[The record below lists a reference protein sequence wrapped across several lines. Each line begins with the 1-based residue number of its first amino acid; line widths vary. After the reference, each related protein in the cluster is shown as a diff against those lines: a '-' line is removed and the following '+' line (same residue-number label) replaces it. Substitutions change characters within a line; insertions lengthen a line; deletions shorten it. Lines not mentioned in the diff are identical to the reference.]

1 MKEFKFLLKK
11 LFNFSFRGF
20 EMKKIL
26 FLIPFIS
33 FLTFAQNPNLGTSGA
48 NFLQIQVGA
57 KASGMAGA
65 VVGNIQDA
73 SSVFWNPA
81 GLVKVNFVQT
91 HFSHM
96 KWFDLFDFNA
106 ASLAYNAEGYGVL
119 ALSMIVFST
128 DGIEITTEEQPNG
141 TGRFYDAQDLALGL
155 SFARYL
161 TDRFSF
167 GATVKYVSQKIWNE
181 SANGIA
187 FDVGTQYQL
196 DFQNLV
202 IAMSMSNFGSDLK
215 FDGPDLNITH
225 LRNQNFPISRLTPA
239 RLQTS
244 DYPLPLNFQVGIGFD
259 IYQDEFIKARG
270 GIDAVHPNDN
280 SERLNFGAEI
290 SFFDRLYLLG
300 GYKYNYSDEKYTFG
314 AGASVPFSA
323 TVIRFNYAFSFYD
336 ILPSVH
342 RISLD
347 INFL

>member
-1 MKEFKFLLKK
+1 MKHLKITPDR
-11 LFNFSFRGF
+11 LFNFSFLEF
-20 EMKKIL
+20 TMKKI
-26 FLIPFIS
+26 FLILLFSS
-33 FLTFAQNPNLGTSGA
+33 FLMHAQNPNLGTSGA
-48 NFLQIQVGA
+48 NFLQIPVGA

-81 GLVKVNFVQT
+81 GLVNVNSVQA
-91 HFSHM
+91 HFSYM
-96 KWFDLFDFNA
+96 NWFDLFDFNGA
-106 ASLAYNAEGYGVL
+106 ALAYNAEGYGVF

-128 DGIEITTEEQPNG
+128 DGIEITTEESPNG

-167 GATVKYVSQKIWNE
+167 GVTVKYVSQKIWNE
-181 SANGIA
+181 SADGFA
-187 FDVGTQYQL
+187 FDVGTQYQI
-196 DFQNLV
+196 DFQNLT
-202 IAMSMSNFGSDLK
+202 IAMSMSNFGSDLR
-215 FDGPDLNITH
+215 FDGPDLNVTY
-225 LRNQNFPISRLTPA
+225 LRNENFPISRLTPA

-259 IYQDEFIKARG
+259 IYQGDFIKIRG

-280 SERLNFGAEI
+280 SERLNFGTEF
-290 SFFDRLYLLG
+290 SFFDRLYLRG
-300 GYKYNYSDEKYTFG
+300 GYKYNYSDEDFTFG
-314 AGASVPFSA
+314 AGASVPFAS
-323 TVIRFNYAFSFYD
+323 TIVRFDYAYAVYD

-347 INFL
+347 ISF

>member
-1 MKEFKFLLKK
+1 MTPSRPISKRF
-11 LFNFSFRGF
+11 FNLSLRGL
-20 EMKKIL
+20 EMKKII
-26 FLIPFIS
+26 FLLIFINS
-33 FLTFAQNPNLGTSGA
+33 LILAQSPNLGTSGA
-48 NFLQIQVGA
+48 NFLQIPVGA
-57 KASGMAGA
+57 KASGMGSA

-106 ASLAYNAEGYGVL
+106 ASLAYNAEDYGVF

-141 TGRFYDAQDLALGL
+141 TGRFYDARDLALGL

-167 GATVKYVSQKIWNE
+167 GVTLKYVSQKIWNE
-181 SANGIA
+181 SANGFA
-187 FDVGTQYQL
+187 FDIGTQYQL

-202 IAMSMSNFGSDLK
+202 IAMSMSNFGGDLK

-259 IYQDEFIKARG
+259 VYDGEFVKVRG

-280 SERLNFGAEI
+280 NERLNFGTEI
-290 SFFDRLYLLG
+290 SFFDRLYIRG
-300 GYKYNYSDEKYTFG
+300 GYKYNYSDEDFTFG
-314 AGASVPFSA
+314 AGASVPFSS
-323 TVIRFNYAFSFYD
+323 TLIKFDYAYSVYD

-347 INFL
+347 LNF